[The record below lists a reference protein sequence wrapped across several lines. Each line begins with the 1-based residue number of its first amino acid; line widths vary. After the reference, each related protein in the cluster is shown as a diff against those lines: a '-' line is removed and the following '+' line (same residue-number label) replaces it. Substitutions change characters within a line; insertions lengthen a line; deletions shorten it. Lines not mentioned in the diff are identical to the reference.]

1 MSGSGAHANPA
12 LPALLLARTLIALG
26 ILLTAI
32 HVWFHLT
39 WRGMHGTSDDL
50 LLWTDLRW
58 DLGPFSWVSWVALAS
73 VGVVAWRAGNGQPRR
88 EWWGFKLTGGLF
100 GYLALDDAFTVH
112 EQVGALA
119 EFAWPEL
126 RVYGWTVVMLPGLAA
141 VGLASFVFL
150 ARACW
155 HVPGRRR
162 LLVAGFGCMGLAVL
176 AELGEPQLYRSGLRC
191 RGFLLTEY
199 QQTLEELLELIGP
212 ALLLCCVA
220 RLRAE
225 RDVPE
230 RAERDV
236 TARP

>member
-1 MSGSGAHANPA
+1 MPPYSAR
-12 LPALLLARTLIALG
+12 PALLLARTLIGLG
-26 ILLTAI
+26 LLLTAI

-39 WRGMHGTSDDL
+39 WLGMHGSPDDL

-58 DLGPFSWVSWVALAS
+58 DLGPFSWVSWVALGS
-73 VGVVAWRAGNGQPRR
+73 VGVVAWRAGTGQPRR

-100 GYLALDDAFTVH
+100 TYLALDDAFTVH
-112 EQVGALA
+112 EHVGALA
-119 EFAWPEL
+119 EAAWPEL
-126 RVYGWTVVMLPGLAA
+126 RVYGWIILMLPVFAV

-155 HVPGRRR
+155 PDPARRR
-162 LLVAGFGCMGLAVL
+162 LLIAGFGCMGLAVL
-176 AELGEPQLYRSGLRC
+176 LEICERQLYQTGLRY
-191 RGFLLTEY
+191 RGFLLTDY

-225 RDVPE
+225 RDVTT
-230 RAERDV
+230 RS
-236 TARP
+236 